1 MNNYIYSA
9 SFNMI
14 CATALKTDYEKAG
27 TWPDDG
33 LPLDDEMAREFM
45 GAAPLGKVLSAGENS
60 LPVWGDAPPL
70 TEEEALTQAE
80 QRKASLLNIAQETIS
95 IWQTKLLLGRIS
107 DGEKAQLNAWL
118 DYIDALN
125 LIDVT
130 VAPSISWPVAPAKP
144 VQ

>member
-9 SFNMI
+9 ALNMI

-33 LPLDDEMAREFM
+33 LPLDDETAKEFM

-60 LPVWGDAPPL
+60 LPVWADAPPL
-70 TEEEALTQAE
+70 TEDEALAQAE
-80 QRKASLLNIAQETIS
+80 QRKAS
-95 IWQTKLLLGRIS
+95 
-107 DGEKAQLNAWL
+107 LNAWL

-125 LIDVT
+125 LIDV
-130 VAPSISWPVAPAKP
+130 AAASISWPVPP
-144 VQ
+144 SDN

>member
-9 SFNMI
+9 ALNMI

-33 LPLDDEMAREFM
+33 LPLDDETAKEFM

-60 LPVWGDAPPL
+60 LPAWADAPSL
-70 TEEEALTQAE
+70 TEDEALAQAE
-80 QRKASLLNIAQETIS
+80 QRKASLLNVAQETIS
-95 IWQTKLLLGRIS
+95 IWQTKLLLSRIS
-107 DGEKAQLNAWL
+107 DEEKAQLNAWL

-125 LIDVT
+125 MIDIAA
-130 VAPSISWPVAPAKP
+130 APSVSWPVAPAS
-144 VQ
+144 

>member
-9 SFNMI
+9 ALNMI

-33 LPLDDEMAREFM
+33 LPLDDEMAKEFM

-60 LPVWGDAPPL
+60 LPVWADAPPL
-70 TEEEALTQAE
+70 TEEEALAQAE

-107 DGEKAQLNAWL
+107 DAEKVQLNAWL

-125 LIDVT
+125 LIDVAD
-130 VAPSISWPVAPAKP
+130 APSISWPVPP
-144 VQ
+144 SGS

>member
-9 SFNMI
+9 ALNMI
-14 CATALKTDYEKAG
+14 CATALKADYEKSG

-33 LPLDDEMAREFM
+33 LPLDDETAKEFM
-45 GAAPLGKVLSAGENS
+45 SAAPLGKVLAAGADS

-70 TEEEALTQAE
+70 TEEEALAQAE

-107 DGEKAQLNAWL
+107 DEEKAQLNAWL
-118 DYIDALN
+118 DYIDV
-125 LIDVT
+125 LILTDVT
-130 VAPSISWPVAPAKP
+130 AAESVNWPVPPPAM
-144 VQ
+144 